1 MQQINFGLFAQYAA
15 ARLAPPA
22 AMPMARAL
30 DAKDL
35 VAAIDRVGTTQSAIA
50 EYLNVSR
57 SSVQRVIHGSM
68 RSTRIEREL
77 EKIVGQP
84 IFPPLKKPGRKKS
97 VWTGKVAA

>member
-15 ARLAPPA
+15 RSTHQA
-22 AMPMARAL
+22 AMPMGRAC

-68 RSTRIEREL
+68 RSARIEREL
-77 EKIVGQP
+77 EKIVGKP

-97 VWTGKVAA
+97 VWTGRVAA

>member
-1 MQQINFGLFAQYAA
+1 MRQINFGLFAQYAA
-15 ARLAPPA
+15 ARSTTQA
-22 AMPMARAL
+22 AMPVRSAL
-30 DAKDL
+30 AKDL

-97 VWTGKVAA
+97 VWTGRVAA